1 MKKLSLKMH
10 VSIIAMLIIL
20 TAVFSYSL
28 GSCKKEEPSKSNKK
42 DILTFVLSE
51 QSDSAQIDNQ
61 NKKITISVKYNA
73 DLAKLKATITI
84 SDKATIQ
91 PVSGDT
97 VDFSASPVTY
107 TVTAEDKSTQAWKVY
122 VTKSTEMD
130 KKILTFSLT
139 EQYAAAVID
148 DVNDSVHITINP
160 EGNLAALTPVITTS
174 AGTTINP
181 SSGTQED
188 FSKGPVNYTI
198 SATDGSSKVW
208 VVKVKR
214 ILYSG
219 YSITSVAIPG
229 QISSIL
235 TSNLSRQFVVAMP
248 SGTNFASLTPTF
260 VLSPG
265 ATISPA
271 SGQAV
276 DFSNGS
282 VNFVVTT
289 EDGKKV
295 NWTVLASNQ
304 LITADNAYIK
314 YTGRIDFKTITVPRF
329 SAPGVYFRAR
339 FNGTFCDI
347 DVNDETNL
355 NYISVIID
363 DQDPV
368 RFLMSSGR
376 KTYRVASGLSH
387 SEHTILICKDT
398 EAGVG
403 NLNFYGFR
411 CEGLSSF
418 TDPTTHK
425 IECYGN
431 SITCGAK
438 MLFGTPCDLTNNNS
452 NWNAA
457 NSAYLSYGAVAARAL
472 NAQWQI
478 SAISGI
484 GLLHS
489 CCSMGNTMPTTYDR
503 LDFNDGS
510 SPKWDFT
517 RYVPDVVT
525 ICLGQND
532 GSTIVASEAFKDAY
546 VTFIN
551 TIRSK
556 YSNATIFCVTSP
568 MADSSSSATCLFKV
582 MKTALASI
590 VDSVHIAGDTKVYW
604 VTLPH
609 DQNHGC
615 TNQGHPSEAEHAIT
629 AGVLEKAIQNV
640 MGW

>member
-1 MKKLSLKMH
+1 MKKLSLKMR

-61 NKKITISVKYNA
+61 NKKITISIKYNA
-73 DLAKLKATITI
+73 NLAKLKATITI

-91 PVSGDT
+91 PASGDT
-97 VDFSASPVTY
+97 VDFSVSPVTY

-148 DVNDSVHITINP
+148 DVNDSVHISINP
-160 EGNLAALTPVITTS
+160 VGNLAALSPVITTS
-174 AGTTINP
+174 PGTTINP
-181 SSGTQED
+181 SSETQED

-198 SATDGSSKVW
+198 SATDGSSKIW
-208 VVKVKR
+208 VVRVKR
-214 ILYSG
+214 ILYSEK
-219 YSITSVAIPG
+219 SIVSIALPSLVSFSLSTNLTLITMPVG
-229 QISSIL
+229 TNISSL
-235 TSNLSRQFVVAMP
+235 APVFT
-248 SGTNFASLTPTF
+248 
-260 VLSPG
+260 LSPK

-271 SGQAV
+271 SGATV
-276 DFSNGS
+276 DFSQGP
-282 VNFVVTT
+282 VTYT
-289 EDGKKV
+289 ITAEDGTTIKYNV
-295 NWTVLASNQ
+295 MATYP

-314 YTGRIDFKTITVPRF
+314 YTGRIDFKTITAPRF

-376 KTYRVASGLSH
+376 KTYRLASGLSH

-411 CEGLSSF
+411 CEGLSAF
-418 TDPTTHK
+418 ADPTTHK

-438 MLFGTPCDLTNNNS
+438 MLFGTPCDLTNNNF

-484 GLLHS
+484 GLIHS
-489 CCSMGNTMPTTYDR
+489 CCGMGNTMPTTYDR
-503 LDFNDGS
+503 LDFNNSS

-517 RYVPDVVT
+517 KYVPDVVT

-532 GSTIVASEAFKDAY
+532 GSTIVASQDFKNAY
-546 VTFIN
+546 VAFIN

-556 YSNATIFCVTSP
+556 YSNASIFCVTSP
-568 MADSSSSATCLFKV
+568 MADSSSSPTCLFTV

-590 VDSVHIAGDTKVYW
+590 VDSVHNAGDTKVYW

-615 TNQGHPSEAEHAIT
+615 TGQGHPSEAEHAIT